1 MATIET
7 VSGPVDEEQL
17 GLTLSHEHIRSTSE
31 GARATFPHLYDEQ
44 AELER
49 AVEGFKAVMEQGVR
63 TIVEP
68 TCMDLGRDVG
78 LAQRVVDATGI
89 QLVMCTGIYG
99 SRYTFLP
106 QCFANR
112 DADYL
117 ADKLLKLRVFYDEA
131 GKFNLSATQ
140 VGAAFLVISQFTL
153 FADARGQ
160 NRPSFLHAAR
170 PEQGRPLL
178 ERFIA
183 RLRASGLPVET
194 GSFGAQMAV
203 ELVNDG
209 PVTIVLSTDAWD
221 PRIG

>member
-1 MATIET
+1 MRT
-7 VSGPVDEEQL
+7 VV
-17 GLTLSHEHIRSTSE
+17 
-31 GARATFPHLYDEQ
+31 
-44 AELER
+44 
-49 AVEGFKAVMEQGVR
+49 
-63 TIVEP
+63 
-68 TCMDLGRDVG
+68 
-78 LAQRVVDATGI
+78 QRVTSAAVRWQGGEASIGPGYCV
-89 QLVMCTGIYG
+89 LVGVADTD
-99 SRYTFLP
+99 
-106 QCFANR
+106 QER

-117 ADKLLKLRVFYDEA
+117 ADKLLKLRVFSDEA

-140 VGAAFLVISQFTL
+140 VNGAFLVISQFTL

-209 PVTIVLSTDAWD
+209 PVTIILSTDAWD

>member
-1 MATIET
+1 MRAVVQRVTAASVRWDGGEASI
-7 VSGPVDEEQL
+7 GPGYCLLIGVADTDEE
-17 GLTLSHEHIRSTSE
+17 
-31 GARATFPHLYDEQ
+31 
-44 AELER
+44 
-49 AVEGFKAVMEQGVR
+49 
-63 TIVEP
+63 
-68 TCMDLGRDVG
+68 
-78 LAQRVVDATGI
+78 
-89 QLVMCTGIYG
+89 
-99 SRYTFLP
+99 
-106 QCFANR
+106 R

-117 ADKLLKLRVFYDEA
+117 ADKLLKLRVFSDDA

-183 RLRASGLPVET
+183 RLRQSGLAVET

-203 ELVNDG
+203 ELINDG
-209 PVTIVLSTDAWD
+209 PVTIVLSTDTWD

>member
-1 MATIET
+1 M
-7 VSGPVDEEQL
+7 
-17 GLTLSHEHIRSTSE
+17 
-31 GARATFPHLYDEQ
+31 
-44 AELER
+44 R
-49 AVEGFKAVMEQGVR
+49 AVV
-63 TIVEP
+63 
-68 TCMDLGRDVG
+68 
-78 LAQRVVDATGI
+78 QRVASASVRWDSGEASIGPGYCL
-89 QLVMCTGIYG
+89 LVGVADTD
-99 SRYTFLP
+99 
-106 QCFANR
+106 QER

-117 ADKLLKLRVFYDEA
+117 ADKLLKLRVFSDEA

-140 VGAAFLVISQFTL
+140 VSAAFLVISQFTL

-203 ELVNDG
+203 ALVNDG
-209 PVTIVLSTDAWD
+209 PVTIVLSTDIWD

>member
-1 MATIET
+1 MRT
-7 VSGPVDEEQL
+7 VVQRVTTASVRWDGGEASIGPGYCLLVGVADSDEE
-17 GLTLSHEHIRSTSE
+17 
-31 GARATFPHLYDEQ
+31 
-44 AELER
+44 
-49 AVEGFKAVMEQGVR
+49 
-63 TIVEP
+63 
-68 TCMDLGRDVG
+68 
-78 LAQRVVDATGI
+78 
-89 QLVMCTGIYG
+89 
-99 SRYTFLP
+99 
-106 QCFANR
+106 R

-117 ADKLLKLRVFYDEA
+117 ADKILKLRVFSDEA
-131 GKFNLSATQ
+131 GKFNLSAFQ
-140 VGAAFLVISQFTL
+140 VKAAFLVVSQFTL

-170 PEQGRPLL
+170 PEQGKPLL

-183 RLRASGLPVET
+183 RLRDSGLLVET

>member
-1 MATIET
+1 M
-7 VSGPVDEEQL
+7 
-17 GLTLSHEHIRSTSE
+17 
-31 GARATFPHLYDEQ
+31 
-44 AELER
+44 R
-49 AVEGFKAVMEQGVR
+49 AVV
-63 TIVEP
+63 
-68 TCMDLGRDVG
+68 
-78 LAQRVVDATGI
+78 QRVASASVRWDSGEASIGPGYCL
-89 QLVMCTGIYG
+89 LVGVADTD
-99 SRYTFLP
+99 
-106 QCFANR
+106 QER

-117 ADKLLKLRVFYDEA
+117 ADKLLKLRVFSDEA

-140 VGAAFLVISQFTL
+140 VSAAFLVISQFTL

-203 ELVNDG
+203 ALVNDG
-209 PVTIVLSTDAWD
+209 PVTIVLSTDTWD

>member
-1 MATIET
+1 MRT
-7 VSGPVDEEQL
+7 VV
-17 GLTLSHEHIRSTSE
+17 
-31 GARATFPHLYDEQ
+31 
-44 AELER
+44 
-49 AVEGFKAVMEQGVR
+49 
-63 TIVEP
+63 
-68 TCMDLGRDVG
+68 
-78 LAQRVVDATGI
+78 QRVTSASVRWDGGEASIGRGYCL
-89 QLVMCTGIYG
+89 LVGVADTDED
-99 SRYTFLP
+99 
-106 QCFANR
+106 R

-117 ADKLLKLRVFYDEA
+117 ADKLVKLRVFSDEA

-140 VGAAFLVISQFTL
+140 VNASFLVVSQFTL

-183 RLRASGLPVET
+183 RLRASGLSVET

>member
-1 MATIET
+1 M
-7 VSGPVDEEQL
+7 
-17 GLTLSHEHIRSTSE
+17 
-31 GARATFPHLYDEQ
+31 
-44 AELER
+44 R
-49 AVEGFKAVMEQGVR
+49 AVV
-63 TIVEP
+63 
-68 TCMDLGRDVG
+68 
-78 LAQRVVDATGI
+78 QRVASASVRWDSGEASIGPGYCL
-89 QLVMCTGIYG
+89 LVGVADTD
-99 SRYTFLP
+99 
-106 QCFANR
+106 QER

-117 ADKLLKLRVFYDEA
+117 ADKLLKLRVFSDEA

-140 VGAAFLVISQFTL
+140 VSAAFLVISQFTL

-170 PEQGRPLL
+170 PEQGRRLL

-203 ELVNDG
+203 ALVNDG
-209 PVTIVLSTDAWD
+209 PVTIVLSTDTWD

>member
-1 MATIET
+1 MRT
-7 VSGPVDEEQL
+7 VLQRVTEASVRWDGGESSIGAGYCLLVGVADTDEE
-17 GLTLSHEHIRSTSE
+17 
-31 GARATFPHLYDEQ
+31 
-44 AELER
+44 
-49 AVEGFKAVMEQGVR
+49 
-63 TIVEP
+63 
-68 TCMDLGRDVG
+68 
-78 LAQRVVDATGI
+78 
-89 QLVMCTGIYG
+89 
-99 SRYTFLP
+99 
-106 QCFANR
+106 R

-117 ADKLLKLRVFYDEA
+117 ADKILKLRVFSDEA

-140 VGAAFLVISQFTL
+140 VKAAFLVISQFTL

-170 PEQGRPLL
+170 PEQSRPLL

-203 ELVNDG
+203 QLVNDG
-209 PVTIVLSTDAWD
+209 PVTIVLSTDAWE

>member
-1 MATIET
+1 MRT
-7 VSGPVDEEQL
+7 VVHRVTSASVRWDGGEASIGRGYCLLVGVADTDE
-17 GLTLSHEHIRSTSE
+17 
-31 GARATFPHLYDEQ
+31 D
-44 AELER
+44 
-49 AVEGFKAVMEQGVR
+49 
-63 TIVEP
+63 
-68 TCMDLGRDVG
+68 
-78 LAQRVVDATGI
+78 
-89 QLVMCTGIYG
+89 
-99 SRYTFLP
+99 
-106 QCFANR
+106 R

-117 ADKLLKLRVFYDEA
+117 ADKLLKLRVFSDEA

-140 VGAAFLVISQFTL
+140 VNASFLVVSQFTL

-170 PEQGRPLL
+170 PEQSRPLL

-183 RLRASGLPVET
+183 RLRASGLSVET

>member
-1 MATIET
+1 MRT
-7 VSGPVDEEQL
+7 VV
-17 GLTLSHEHIRSTSE
+17 
-31 GARATFPHLYDEQ
+31 
-44 AELER
+44 
-49 AVEGFKAVMEQGVR
+49 
-63 TIVEP
+63 
-68 TCMDLGRDVG
+68 
-78 LAQRVVDATGI
+78 QRVTSAAVRWQGGEASIGPGYCL
-89 QLVMCTGIYG
+89 LVGVADTD
-99 SRYTFLP
+99 
-106 QCFANR
+106 QER

-117 ADKLLKLRVFYDEA
+117 ADKLLKLRVFSDEA

-140 VGAAFLVISQFTL
+140 VNAAFLVISQFTL

-170 PEQGRPLL
+170 PEQGQPLL

>member
-1 MATIET
+1 MRT
-7 VSGPVDEEQL
+7 VV
-17 GLTLSHEHIRSTSE
+17 
-31 GARATFPHLYDEQ
+31 
-44 AELER
+44 
-49 AVEGFKAVMEQGVR
+49 
-63 TIVEP
+63 
-68 TCMDLGRDVG
+68 
-78 LAQRVVDATGI
+78 QRVTSASVRWEGGQASIGPGYCL
-89 QLVMCTGIYG
+89 LVGVADTDED
-99 SRYTFLP
+99 
-106 QCFANR
+106 R

-117 ADKLLKLRVFYDEA
+117 ADKLLKLRVFSDEA

-140 VGAAFLVISQFTL
+140 VNAAFLVVSQFTL

-160 NRPSFLHAAR
+160 SRPSFLHAAR

-183 RLRASGLPVET
+183 RLRASGLAVET